1 MNQDQTIPAVAVSVT
16 EAEDGERIRVDF
28 GGTALHLTPQE
39 ARALASQL
47 IQTVY
52 QAEVKTSLKRT
63 QVRDLSPAS
72 RRVVEGNFPG
82 LRPQPARQ

>member
-1 MNQDQTIPAVAVSVT
+1 MNQDKTAPAVAVNVT
-16 EAEDGERIRVDF
+16 EAEDGERIRVDL
-28 GGTALHLTPQE
+28 GGTALYLTPQE

-52 QAEVKTSLKRT
+52 QAEVRASLKRT
-63 QVRDLSPAS
+63 QARDLSPAS